1 MIAQQ
6 VLTIQEAF
14 KAFKETVHADPNSNP
29 NPNPNPNPNQVPA
42 HDERDFEFAT
52 EYDLPIKVVVEPAK
66 GGGEAAADGALEAA
80 FTDYGVSVNSGE
92 GLDGLATEA
101 CKAAVIAR
109 LEGESKGESVTTFK
123 LRDWVFS
130 RQRYWGEP
138 IPIVFPVTLDEA
150 GGDPRK
156 GAAHTIEYA
165 RAEAVPE
172 SELPVKLPELANFEP
187 GDDPQGCLA
196 RCVDWRYF
204 QKEDGS
210 WWARE
215 TNTMPQV
222 SVRVRVRVRVKVPE
236 P

>member
-1 MIAQQ
+1 MHTTFS
-6 VLTIQEAF
+6 LTLGLSL
-14 KAFKETVHADPNSNP
+14 KPNPRPAPHPHP
-29 NPNPNPNPNQVPA
+29 NPNPNPNHKPNPIPSPDPDQVPA

-52 EYDLPIKVVVEPAK
+52 AYDLPIKVVVEAAK
-66 GGGEAAADGALEAA
+66 GGEAAAAAGEALEAA

-92 GLDGLATEA
+92 GLDGLATEE
-101 CKAAVIAR
+101 CKAAVISR

-150 GGDPRK
+150 GGDPRQ

-165 RAEAVPE
+165 LAEAVPE

-196 RCVDWRYF
+196 
-204 QKEDGS
+204 
-210 WWARE
+210 
-215 TNTMPQV
+215 P
-222 SVRVRVRVRVKVPE
+222 
-236 P
+236 